1 MEMQTGVDFWTVHG
15 GWFVFF
21 LFFFPRLTLLFSSVV
36 SGGFLWWLGW
46 VLAPRLLTAIL
57 ATYGFWNTNPV
68 LVVLTWMWALGGEST
83 EKGTASKSGKS
94 SS

>member
-1 MEMQTGVDFWTVHG
+1 
-15 GWFVFF
+15 
-21 LFFFPRLTLLFSSVV
+21 
-36 SGGFLWWLGW
+36 
-46 VLAPRLLTAIL
+46 LTAIL